1 MKPWRSVMNVE
12 NPALA
17 LGQLIDRQ
25 CDDIERRWLKRL
37 EREVARVHVEPTAL
51 RDGIPDYLAALAQLL
66 TSGQTVAQLAEGAG
80 AAAAWAK
87 VAREHGITRVRI
99 GFDIEQLVRESIVLR
114 QVIGEV
120 AEEHG
125 LGGAG
130 TETVLSDVL
139 DAGIRVAVKAYVEA
153 RDFDARRKQA
163 EHIGFLTHELRNP
176 LSTVALTA
184 SQLRRHATPEQE
196 RIFEVLDRNLRKLG
210 ELIDSVLLTQK
221 LEAGKVTFRPSEVR
235 LGDVMD
241 AALEGARST
250 AAEKHLEFRSSYDPE
265 VRVRIDPDLTRSALQ
280 NVADNAARY
289 TDSGAVEVTVDNR
302 KDDVVIHVRD
312 TCHGISTEELR
323 TIFEPFERGSTPKPG
338 TGLGLAIARRA
349 VEAQGG
355 AIGAESTGR
364 SGCHFWIQLPK

>member
-1 MKPWRSVMNVE
+1 MNAE

-25 CDDIERRWLKRL
+25 RDGIVRRWL
-37 EREVARVHVEPTAL
+37 ERVDREFAQGQVELTHL
-51 RDGIPDYLAALAQLL
+51 RDGIPDYLAALTQLL
-66 TSGQTVAQLAEGAG
+66 MSGQTAAQLAEGAG
-80 AAAAWAK
+80 AATAWAK
-87 VAREHGITRVRI
+87 IAREHGITRVRI
-99 GFDIEQLVRESIVLR
+99 GFDIEQLVREFIVLR
-114 QVIGEV
+114 QVICGV

-130 TETVLSDVL
+130 TEAVLSDVL
-139 DAGIRVAVKAYVEA
+139 DAGVRLAVKAYVEA
-153 RDFDARRKQA
+153 RDFEARRKQA

-184 SQLRRHATPEQE
+184 SQLRRQATPEQE
-196 RIFEVLDRNLRKLG
+196 RMFDVLDRNLRKLG

-221 LEAGKVTFRPSEVR
+221 LEAGKVPYQPSDVR
-235 LGDVMD
+235 LGDLME

-250 AAEKHLEFRSSYDPE
+250 ASEKGLEFRSSYDPE
-265 VRVRIDPDLTRSALQ
+265 VRVRIDPNLTRSAIQ

-289 TDSGAVEVTVDNR
+289 TDAGAVEVTVDDR

-312 TCHGISTEELR
+312 TCHGISSEELR
-323 TIFEPFERGSTPKPG
+323 TIFDPFERGSTPKPG

-349 VEAQGG
+349 VETQGG
-355 AIGAESTGR
+355 AIGAESTGP